1 MIEMYKGMSVDEI
14 KAKLS
19 TLSNDELQN
28 IIKEGNNQYQQL
40 NQKKAQIE
48 AEIKVNQDAYNA
60 EMTKLKDFGI
70 NSIEELNQAISTE
83 KEQLTSNLSTLVEII
98 NGVE

>member
-1 MIEMYKGMSVDEI
+1 MIEMYKGMNVDEI
-14 KAKLS
+14 KTRLS
-19 TLSNDELQN
+19 TLSNDELQT

-70 NSIEELNQAISTE
+70 NSIEELNQAISAE

>member
-1 MIEMYKGMSVDEI
+1 MIEMYKGMNVDEI

-70 NSIEELNQAISTE
+70 NSIEELNQAILTE

>member
-1 MIEMYKGMSVDEI
+1 MIELYKGMNVDEI
-14 KAKLS
+14 KSKLS
-19 TLSNDELQN
+19 TLSNDELQT
-28 IIKEGNNQYQQL
+28 IIKEGNNKYQQL

-60 EMTKLKDFGI
+60 EMVKLKDFGI
-70 NSIEELNQAISTE
+70 NSIEELNQAISAE
-83 KEQLTSNLSTLVEII
+83 KEQLTSNLSNLVEII

>member
-1 MIEMYKGMSVDEI
+1 MIELYKGMNVDEI
-14 KAKLS
+14 KSRLS
-19 TLSNDELQN
+19 TLSNDELQT
-28 IIKEGNNQYQQL
+28 IIKEGNNKYQQL

-60 EMTKLKDFGI
+60 EMVKLKDFGI
-70 NSIEELNQAISTE
+70 NSIEELNQAISAE
-83 KEQLTSNLSTLVEII
+83 KEQLTSNLSNLVEII

>member
-1 MIEMYKGMSVDEI
+1 MIEMYKGMNVDEI
-14 KAKLS
+14 KTRLS
-19 TLSNDELQN
+19 TLSNDELQS

-70 NSIEELNQAISTE
+70 NSIEELNQAISAE

>member
-1 MIEMYKGMSVDEI
+1 MIEMYKGMNVDEI
-14 KAKLS
+14 KTRLS
-19 TLSNDELQN
+19 TLSNDELQS

-70 NSIEELNQAISTE
+70 NSIEELNQAISAE
-83 KEQLTSNLSTLVEII
+83 KEQLTSNLFTLVEII

>member
-1 MIEMYKGMSVDEI
+1 MIEMYKGMNVDEI

>member
-1 MIEMYKGMSVDEI
+1 MIEMYKGMNVDEI
-14 KAKLS
+14 KARLS

-70 NSIEELNQAISTE
+70 NSIEELNQAILTE
-83 KEQLTSNLSTLVEII
+83 KEQLTSNLSKLVEII

>member
-1 MIEMYKGMSVDEI
+1 MIELYKGMNVDEI
-14 KAKLS
+14 KSKLS
-19 TLSNDELQN
+19 TLSNDELQA
-28 IIKEGNNQYQQL
+28 IIKEGNNKYQQL

-60 EMTKLKDFGI
+60 EMVKLKDFGI
-70 NSIEELNQAISTE
+70 NSIEELNQAISAE
-83 KEQLTSNLSTLVEII
+83 KEQLTSNLSNLVEII

>member
-1 MIEMYKGMSVDEI
+1 MIEMYKGMNVDEI
-14 KAKLS
+14 KARLS

>member
-1 MIEMYKGMSVDEI
+1 MIEMYKGMNVDEI
-14 KAKLS
+14 KARLS

-70 NSIEELNQAISTE
+70 NSIEELNQAI
-83 KEQLTSNLSTLVEII
+83 
-98 NGVE
+98 